1 MSAIPILVALLVGLG
16 LGGFY
21 FGGLWLTVQ
30 QIPGAQQPLW
40 LILASFALRLSIV
53 LLGGYWLIA
62 QHSGPFVLLP
72 LLACAAGFLV
82 ARNLLVWRISRQ
94 P

>member
-1 MSAIPILVALLVGLG
+1 MSAIPCLIFLIVGLA

-30 QIPGAQQPLW
+30 QIPGRQQPLW
-40 LILASFALRLSIV
+40 LILVSFALRLSFV
-53 LLGGYWLIA
+53 LLGSYWLIA
-62 QHSGPFVLLP
+62 QHTGSSVLLP
-72 LLACAAGFLV
+72 LLACVAGFLV